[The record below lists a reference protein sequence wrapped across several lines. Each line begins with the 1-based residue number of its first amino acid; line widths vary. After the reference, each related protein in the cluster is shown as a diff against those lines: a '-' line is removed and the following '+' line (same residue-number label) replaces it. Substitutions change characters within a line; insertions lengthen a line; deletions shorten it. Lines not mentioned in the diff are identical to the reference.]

1 MRWLVTKQWDT
12 ALPPPCFLRC
22 LGCAMSKQGKP
33 FSCRQID
40 FHLPSAPQIQ
50 LKLCTLTHACP
61 CYCFFP
67 KEKATAFS
75 LWGAG
80 ANPSWASEPPASTTI
95 TFTMPQ
101 SCHWRRWAGPGS
113 VTPTRLLCPHCTW
126 CHSRALSECPVAD
139 GINGLGLQT
148 WRGSEDF

>member
-67 KEKATAFS
+67 KEGT

-113 VTPTRLLCPHCTW
+113 VTPTLLLCPLRLVPL
-126 CHSRALSECPVAD
+126 RALSECPMAD
-139 GINGLGLQT
+139 GIKGLGLQT